1 MQGMAEKTAQLL
13 LKGDFDC
20 VLMVTRVFIAQ
31 RFRLEETSGGMML
44 DCMYQL
50 LWVTGSPD
58 TWSNIILSVSVREVL
73 DRITI

>member
-13 LKGDFDC
+13 LKGDFNC
-20 VLMVTRVFIAQ
+20 VLRITRVFIA
-31 RFRLEETSGGMML
+31 RRLEETSGGMML